1 MPSIEESLP
10 LTIASLKQL
19 EHRPTVD
26 QVEQSIRLWL
36 LIRKLYSGE
45 WSLPNKFGYEK
56 DIRPWLFSKQHP
68 QRDSSKKTENLCP
81 DPACICHQSLRTLV
95 SQYEEMP
102 DLSKKLNL
110 TQGEWQ
116 KLLDTK
122 PFNYSHRTLRESLNQ
137 LVALG
142 WLQKSEDSRTD
153 SRKFY
158 LCPPDTW
165 PLAKHQDQS
174 PLQQMVR
181 LTDLL
186 SDLAFM
192 DPEIAVILDTIQD
205 QYTPNK
211 RLYYRT
217 EYIINDENNEVVE
230 DIQERL
236 FQTWKQTPVP
246 PIRIQYQTRHQGC
259 QSFIVYPV
267 CLFYARRAKYLSAYG
282 QSPNPDYD
290 WHHFRLDRIES
301 LETLAWRDPRI
312 PDVLRQAKQQQN
324 LPTPETVTNG
334 WEEAWGTD
342 FYLPKALLLLRFPPD
357 FAQRYV
363 LNTQRHAS
371 FKPISYNNIPKLVH
385 KVVIDPQEQ
394 QHILEIIQRRPAT
407 DVYFRAWVR
416 VGDTDL
422 TMRLR
427 DWRPNGEVIAPI
439 GIRNQ
444 MRQEAEQELYHYR

>member
-36 LIRKLYSGE
+36 LIRKLYGE
-45 WSLPNKFGYEK
+45 WSLPDPFGYEK
-56 DIRPWLFSKQHP
+56 DIRPLLFSKHHP
-68 QRDSSKKTENLCP
+68 KGDSKTS
-81 DPACICHQSLRTLV
+81 DPCADPTCICHQSLARLV
-95 SQYEEMP
+95 SKYQKMP
-102 DLSKKLNL
+102 DLSQRLNL
-110 TQGEWQ
+110 TPGEWQ
-116 KLLDTK
+116 KLLDTR
-122 PFNYSHRTLRESLNQ
+122 PFNYSHRTFRDSLNQ

-153 SRKFY
+153 SRKFH
-158 LCPPDTW
+158 LCPTDTW
-165 PLAKHQDQS
+165 PLAGNQGQS
-174 PLQQMVR
+174 PLQQMAR

-186 SDLAFM
+186 SDLTFM
-192 DPEIAVILDTIQD
+192 DPEIAVILDTAQA
-205 QYTPNK
+205 QYTSHK

-236 FQTWKQTPVP
+236 FQIWEQPSIP
-246 PIRIQYQTRHQGC
+246 PICIQYQTRQQGC

-267 CLFYARRAKYLSAYG
+267 CLFYSRRAKYLSAYG
-282 QSPNPDYD
+282 QSPEQNRT

-301 LETLAWRDPRI
+301 LETLAWKDPRI
-312 PDVLRQAKQQQN
+312 PDVLRRAHQQQN

-342 FYLPKALLLLRFPPD
+342 FYLPKALLLIRFPPD

-363 LNTQRHAS
+363 LNTQRHPS
-371 FKPISYNNIPKLVH
+371 FQPISYNNIPKLVH
-385 KVVIDPQEQ
+385 KAVTDPQEQ
-394 QHILEIIQRRPAT
+394 QYILEIIQRRPAT
-407 DVYFRAWVR
+407 DVYYQAWVR
-416 VGDTDL
+416 IGDRDL

-439 GIRNQ
+439 GIRKQ
-444 MRQEAEQELYHYR
+444 MHQEAEQELLHYR